1 MKLTIKT
8 ILYGL
13 LALLI
18 VLIVGGIILAEKK
31 LIKTEEN
38 IFGFFSSYQ
47 RGHEL
52 SSDLVRNKE
61 VIDAELA
68 MLKLIPLPEEKREL
82 KGRIDNKIEESYQH
96 LDTLFKSE
104 KSAENKLLLRHIKLA
119 FTYYARKINQVYLYL
134 YYAQTSTG
142 KPDPGY
148 TGSNDVSKLFSA
160 MEDASVMLTTSL
172 NNYNELKA
180 AESDLFSKTNETEI
194 TNNGYVIYL
203 LGIIFLAFGIGLV
216 LVILRF
222 VYTQVGGE
230 PVEIRGITKKITEG
244 DLSGTFPAE
253 TKGIFSSVKILNETL
268 SIVAKNAE
276 AIANGDFTVKI
287 TPQSETD
294 QLGNSLAKM
303 TRTLTDLQK
312 VTEEISHGNFS
323 RRLAVKGDNDL
334 VSMSINLMSENL
346 ENNEKYNKEQN
357 WLKDGLNKLSMEL
370 SGDQSLDQ
378 ITSKSIN
385 CISRYLEAGRGV
397 IYLDH
402 EEKRSLILVN
412 SFAFTERDA
421 LSNVYEYGKGVIGQV
436 ALEKKPILLRTMSK
450 GEAPVTT
457 GTLSMQPINTYTYP
471 LLYEDNLMGVV
482 ELATLRPFSAVQTDY
497 LDQSNQII
505 ASGIFS
511 AIQRTKIEELLTNSQ
526 LAQREAEEKTIMV
539 QEANARLEE
548 QQQQIQQQSE
558 ELQQSN
564 SQLEEQQQQ
573 LQQQTEELQQTNAQL
588 EEQQQLLMQ
597 QTEELRQ
604 GNDQLRQ
611 AKEDLDIKAGDLEMS
626 NKYKSDFLATMSHEL
641 RTPLNSIILLSKMM
655 QKNERGNFS
664 EDDIKRA
671 RVVHSAGEEL
681 LRLINDILDI
691 SKIDAGKTTLTIS
704 EFSTETLLN
713 DLSHFFASTAKN
725 KGLNFVVDNTLK
737 TNITTDKDKVSQ
749 ILRNF
754 ISNALKFTKSGTI
767 TLRVEESGISERP
780 VRISVHDTG
789 IGIAQEKHKLIF
801 DAFQQVD
808 SSISRE
814 YGGTGLG
821 LTISQKLTA
830 LLQGEITLKSEVD
843 KGSIFVLLLPKVL
856 IPHEGEDA
864 EYSKPRKKEQSNQ
877 EEIISTT
884 FSTSEPFVDDRKT
897 IKPGDKII
905 LIVEDDNTFADI
917 VSMVIHNMK
926 MKVLHASNAEQGL
939 SLVQQYKV
947 SGIILDLVLPDM
959 NGVDFLRRLKSFKD
973 LRHIPVQIIS
983 GHEKNPELM
992 KLGALD
998 FLQKPVDQ
1006 EQIQDAIQGIMNFS
1020 EKNPKD
1026 LLIVED
1032 DENHREALTA
1042 LIKSPDI
1049 RIKGVD
1055 TESEATSELR
1065 KGIYDAVIIDLGLK
1079 SGSGMNICKFARE
1092 NQIKVP
1098 IIVYT
1103 GKQLSPEEEKELK
1116 RYTDRIIIKTV
1127 HSENRLLDELT
1138 LFLHQRQK
1146 ERADESATPYDMTA
1160 KMKRL
1165 TGKTILVVDDD
1176 IKNVFVLSTALEEH
1190 GAKVIDAQNG
1200 LAALDLLGE
1209 KSVDLVLMD
1218 IMMPVMD
1225 GYTAIKKI
1233 RENSQLKNLPVIAL
1247 TAKAL
1252 KEDREKCISAGA
1264 DDYLAKPV
1272 DYDMLIGLVEAWCQ
1286 KKY

>member
-1 MKLTIKT
+1 MKLTIKSLLST
-8 ILYGL
+8 LFASYMIL
-13 LALLI
+13 LALTLSFALKSLETINKKTTGIGGIEFTKSSLASDIIKNKKIIEGYEREMLICTSPERKRDLKEYSFNAFNDAGSKINSLMQYEDNEGQNKLEEVKTCFSEYQQLIDREYLLTSDKVVKSESGVLSKAEAEGLLTQNISNKLDEKLGQIVALNKSNFETARSQAGDSISSFNTWIISFFVIMFVFGLI
-18 VLIVGGIILAEKK
+18 VLGSILW
-31 LIKTEEN
+31 
-38 IFGFFSSYQ
+38 
-47 RGHEL
+47 
-52 SSDLVRNKE
+52 
-61 VIDAELA
+61 
-68 MLKLIPLPEEKREL
+68 
-82 KGRIDNKIEESYQH
+82 
-96 LDTLFKSE
+96 
-104 KSAENKLLLRHIKLA
+104 
-119 FTYYARKINQVYLYL
+119 
-134 YYAQTSTG
+134 
-142 KPDPGY
+142 
-148 TGSNDVSKLFSA
+148 
-160 MEDASVMLTTSL
+160 
-172 NNYNELKA
+172 
-180 AESDLFSKTNETEI
+180 
-194 TNNGYVIYL
+194 
-203 LGIIFLAFGIGLV
+203 
-216 LVILRF
+216 F
-222 VYTQVGGE
+222 VYSIVGGE
-230 PVEIRGITKKITEG
+230 PTTIKEMTGKITEG
-244 DLSGTFPAE
+244 NLNVKFPAE
-253 TKGIFSSVKILNETL
+253 TKGIYNAIKILQQTL
-268 SIVAKNAE
+268 LGVANKAE
-276 AIANGDFTVKI
+276 NIAGGDFSVEI
-287 TPQSETD
+287 IPQSEND

-303 TRTLTDLQK
+303 TRTLSDLSK
-312 VTEEISHGNFS
+312 VTEEISQGNFEQ
-323 RRLAVKGDNDL
+323 RLVVKSENDL
-334 VSMSINLMSENL
+334 VSKSINSMSENL
-346 ENNEKYNKEQN
+346 LKNEKHNKDQN
-357 WLKDGLNKLSMEL
+357 WLKDGLNKLSVEL
-370 SGDQSLDQ
+370 SGDKGLDE
-378 ITSKSIN
+378 ITSGSVSF
-385 CISRYLEAGRGV
+385 ISRHVGAGRGV
-397 IYLDH
+397 IYLNDPVN
-402 EEKRSLILVN
+402 KRLNLVS
-412 SFAFTERDA
+412 SFAFTDRDH
-421 LSNVYEYGKGVIGQV
+421 LSNVYEYGTGVVGQV
-436 ALEKKPILLRTMSK
+436 AIEKKSIFLRNVPK
-450 GEAPVTT
+450 NEAPIST
-457 GTLSMQPINTYTYP
+457 GTTQSAPYNTYTYP
-471 LLYEDNLMGVV
+471 LLYEDELLGVI
-482 ELATLRPFSAVQTDY
+482 ELASLTPFTIIQTTFLDESNAV
-497 LDQSNQII
+497 I

-511 AIQRTKIEELLTNSQ
+511 AIQRVKIEELLTKSQ
-526 LAQREAEEKTIMV
+526 IAQRDAEEKTMQV

-573 LQQQTEELQQTNAQL
+573 LQQQSEELQQTNAQL
-588 EEQQQLLMQ
+588 EEQQQQLMQ
-597 QTEELRQ
+597 QTEDLRQ

-664 EDDIKRA
+664 GDDIKRA

-713 DLSHFFASTAKN
+713 DLSHFFASTAKT
-725 KGLNFVVDNTLK
+725 KGLTLSVDDALK
-737 TNITTDKDKVSQ
+737 TTLTTDKDKVSQ

-754 ISNALKFTKSGTI
+754 ISNALKFTKAGTI
-767 TLRVEESGISERP
+767 TIRAGESGNKERP

-789 IGIAQEKHKLIF
+789 IGIAAEKHKLIF

-821 LTISQKLTA
+821 LTISQKLTT
-830 LLQGEITLKSEVD
+830 LLQGEIAMNSEEG
-843 KGSIFVLLLPKVL
+843 KGSEFVLLLPKVL

-864 EYSKPRKKEQSNQ
+864 EYTKPRTRDNESLTEPALPVIEQP
-877 EEIISTT
+877 EI
-884 FSTSEPFVDDRKT
+884 FVDDRKT
-897 IKPGDKII
+897 IRAGEKVI

-917 VSMVIHNMK
+917 VAMVIHNMK
-926 MKVLHASNAEQGL
+926 MKVLHASTAEQGL
-939 SLVQQYKV
+939 RFVQQYKIN
-947 SGIILDLVLPDM
+947 GIILDLVLPDM

-992 KLGALD
+992 RLGALN

-1006 EQIQDAIQGIMNFS
+1006 EQIQDAIQGILNFS

-1032 DENHREALTA
+1032 DENHREALMA
-1042 LIKSPDI
+1042 LIASPDI
-1049 RIKGVD
+1049 RIMGVD
-1055 TESEATSELR
+1055 TEAAATTELK

-1079 SGSGMNICKFARE
+1079 SGSGMNICKYARE

-1103 GKQLSPEEEKELK
+1103 GKQLSADEEKELK

-1138 LFLHQRQK
+1138 LFLHQTQK
-1146 ERADESATPYDMTA
+1146 ETTNEPALSNDLNA
-1160 KMKRL
+1160 KVKRL
-1165 TGKTILVVDDD
+1165 SGKTILVVDDD

-1200 LAALDLLGE
+1200 QAALNMLAE
-1209 KSVDLVLMD
+1209 KGIDLVLMD

-1225 GYTAIKKI
+1225 GYTAMKKI
-1233 RENSQLKNLPVIAL
+1233 RENDQLKHMPVIAL

-1252 KEDREKCISAGA
+1252 KEDREKCIAAGA

>member
-1 MKLTIKT
+1 MKVTIKT

-18 VLIVGGIILAEKK
+18 VLIVGGMIMAQIK
-31 LIKTEEN
+31 LIGTQKN
-38 IFGFFSSYQ
+38 IFGFFDHYQ

-52 SSDLVRNKE
+52 SSDILRKKD
-61 VIDAELA
+61 VIDAKAAL
-68 MLKLIPLPEEKREL
+68 MVHIPLPEEKRVL
-82 KGRIDNKIEESYQH
+82 KDEIDRKFVESFQKI
-96 LDTLFKSE
+96 DTLLNLE
-104 KSAENKLLLRHIKLA
+104 ENADGRAQLQRLKL
-119 FTYYARKINQVYLYL
+119 TMTEYAGKINQVYLFL
-134 YYAQTSTG
+134 YYFNKADN
-142 KPDPGY
+142 KPDPRY
-148 TGSNDVSKLFSA
+148 TGPDDGRKLLEDLQEASA
-160 MEDASVMLTTSL
+160 QTTSVL
-172 NNYNELKA
+172 NLYNDLKK
-180 AESDLFSKTNETEI
+180 SDLDYVRNERATEI
-194 TNNGYVIYL
+194 QNNGYIIYL
-203 LGIIFLAFGIGLV
+203 LGLIFLGFGIALV
-216 LVILRF
+216 IIILRF

-230 PVEIRGITKKITEG
+230 PVVIREITKKITEG
-244 DLSGTFPAE
+244 DLSGTFPKE

-268 SIVAKNAE
+268 SGVAKSAE
-276 AIANGDFTVKI
+276 AIANGDFSVKVV
-287 TPQSETD
+287 PQSETD

-303 TRTLTDLQK
+303 TRSLTEMQK
-312 VTEEISHGNFS
+312 VTEEISRGNFA
-323 RRLAVKGDNDL
+323 RRLAVKGENDL
-334 VSMSINLMSENL
+334 VSQSINLMSENL
-346 ENNEKYNKEQN
+346 EIGEKNNQEQN
-357 WLKDGLNKLSMEL
+357 WLKDGLNKLSMAL
-370 SGDQSLDQ
+370 SGDQNLGQ
-378 ITSKSIN
+378 ITASAIN
-385 CISRYLEAGRGV
+385 CISRYLDAGSGV
-397 IYLDH
+397 IYINQA
-402 EEKRSLILVN
+402 EKQSLVLVN
-412 SFAFTERDA
+412 SFAFIERNA
-421 LSNVYEYGKGVIGQV
+421 LSNVYAYGQGVVGQV
-436 ALEKKPILLRTMSK
+436 ALEKKPILLRTLAGTES
-450 GEAPVTT
+450 PVTT
-457 GTLSMQPINTYTYP
+457 GTVSLPPVNTYTFP
-471 LLYEDNLMGVV
+471 LLYEDDLLGVI
-482 ELATLRPFSAVQTDY
+482 ELAALHPFTAIQTAY

-505 ASGIFS
+505 ASGIYS
-511 AIQRTKIEELLTNSQ
+511 ALQRARIEELLINSQ
-526 LAQREAEEKTIMV
+526 QAQREAEEKTIMV

-588 EEQQQLLMQ
+588 EEQQQQLMQ

-604 GNDQLRQ
+604 GNEQLKQ
-611 AKEDLDIKAGDLEMS
+611 AKAELDIKANDLELS

-664 EDDIKRA
+664 DDDIKRA
-671 RVVHSAGEEL
+671 KVVHSAGEEL

-713 DLSHFFASTAKN
+713 DLSHLFASTAKT
-725 KGLNFVVDNTLK
+725 KGLHLVVENKLK
-737 TNITTDKDKVSQ
+737 TNITSDKDKVSQ

-754 ISNALKFTKSGTI
+754 ISNALKFTKAGTI
-767 TLRVEESGISERP
+767 TIRAEESGIKERP
-780 VRISVHDTG
+780 VKISVTDTG
-789 IGIAQEKHKLIF
+789 IGIAPEKHKLIF

-830 LLQGEITLKSEVD
+830 LLQGEISLKSEIEN
-843 KGSIFVLLLPKVL
+843 GSTFSLLLPQVL
-856 IPHEGEDA
+856 IPHEGETA
-864 EYSKPRKKEQSNQ
+864 QFTKTREK
-877 EEIISTT
+877 
-884 FSTSEPFVDDRKT
+884 TSENRSETTAVVTPPLEIFVDDRKSLN
-897 IKPGDKII
+897 PGDRVI

-917 VSMVIHNMK
+917 VAMVIHNMK
-926 MKVLHASNAEQGL
+926 MKVLHASTAEQGL
-939 SLVQQYKV
+939 RLVQQYKV
-947 SGIILDLVLPDM
+947 NGIVLDLVLPDM

-998 FLQKPVDQ
+998 YLQKPVDQ
-1006 EQIQDAIQGIMNFS
+1006 EQIQDAIQGILNFS

-1032 DENHREALTA
+1032 DENHREALIA

-1049 RIKGVD
+1049 RIHGV
-1055 TESEATSELR
+1055 ESEAEANNELI
-1065 KGIYDAVIIDLGLK
+1065 KGIYDALIIDLGLK

-1138 LFLHQRQK
+1138 LFLHQTQK
-1146 ERADESATPYDMTA
+1146 DRGNEPSVAYDLNA
-1160 KMKRL
+1160 RLKRL
-1165 TGKTILVVDDD
+1165 SGKTILVVDDD

-1190 GAKVIDAQNG
+1190 GARVVDAQNG
-1200 LAALDLLGE
+1200 QAALTLLGE
-1209 KSVDLVLMD
+1209 KTVDLVLMD

-1233 RENSQLKNLPVIAL
+1233 RENDALKNLPVIAL

-1252 KEDREKCISAGA
+1252 KEDRERCISAGA

-1286 KKY
+1286 KK